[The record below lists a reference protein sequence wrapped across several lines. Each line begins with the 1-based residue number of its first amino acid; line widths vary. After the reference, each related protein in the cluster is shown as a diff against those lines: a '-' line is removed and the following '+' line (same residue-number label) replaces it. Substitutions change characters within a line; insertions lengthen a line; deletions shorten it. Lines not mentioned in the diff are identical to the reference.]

1 MPGDIIILH
10 LCTTNNHMMYGSSDM
25 ESTKDRIFC
34 HFGLFF
40 ALLPSNNLE
49 NKNVEKM
56 KKAPGDI
63 ISLHMCTINENHMYG
78 SWDIECNRQN
88 FFVIL
93 DHFFL
98 FNPPN
103 KPENQ
108 NLEKWKKPSDIII
121 LHLCT
126 TNDVWLLR
134 YGVRQTRICYFGL
147 FFALLPL

>member
-10 LCTTNNHMMYGSSDM
+10 LCTSNNHMMYGSSDM

-56 KKAPGDI
+56 KKAPGYI

-78 SWDIECNRQN
+78 S
-88 FFVIL
+88 
-93 DHFFL
+93 
-98 FNPPN
+98 
-103 KPENQ
+103 
-108 NLEKWKKPSDIII
+108 
-121 LHLCT
+121 
-126 TNDVWLLR
+126 
-134 YGVRQTRICYFGL
+134 
-147 FFALLPL
+147 